1 MKSSR
6 RAWIAIGLLFLIGIV
21 LFVHDIPSRTDTDPH
36 KMYTLDEYQEKFDHN
51 RKGDYYGN

>member
-21 LFVHDIPSRTDTDPH
+21 LFVYDIPSRTDTDPH

-51 RKGDYYGN
+51 RKGDRHGN